1 MLQSFKRSR
10 TLRFRGLS
18 ASRLRLTVH
27 TSVPHTT
34 DDCSDSNELVLLA
47 EGKLAVGRR
56 EPIAR
61 HLRICDACR
70 DALDAITEC
79 EPSNSIQSSSTRL
92 GTRYRLEQVLNSG
105 GAGILCSANDT
116 LLNRTVAV
124 KILRDVDSSSHLLD
138 EAVAQA
144 RFRHPNVLSI
154 LDAGSEDGQNFI
166 VLELANGEDAHSMAL
181 RQTLTKAL
189 AKKIAQDAATGL
201 HALHAEGM
209 CHGDVTP
216 GNLLVAP
223 NGETRIADFGLA
235 SDSKDAKGGTP
246 GFRAPE
252 VLDGILS
259 PASDQYGLGQTLRY
273 LLDHCQEP
281 WPLGRDVAAR
291 ACAADP
297 SDRYHDMLAM
307 CDALS
312 EQPPRWFARPS
323 IVVPALVGL
332 CAAAVVGFLLLS
344 NDASQRPLQTTDATL
359 AVIEEGTLAA
369 FRHGNYEHAAVLVAL
384 AESIAASDDTPD
396 IDLRA
401 ELLSIQYSSQ
411 VDKQDTSERARAAAM
426 LAQRVSDPELRAA
439 ALATFAIQQSVSK
452 QTASFAVDLAG
463 VSSPDDPF
471 VASAMVVAT
480 EGQALAATDVE
491 EVAAFRQLVDA
502 TESIGE
508 TTTPSEDLCESLRG
522 PIAQGMCYSIQAA
535 AHFEA
540 DKERA
545 IHFANIALAE
555 LEPHLAS
562 DDCDL
567 QFALLI
573 RGSAQ
578 LATNKRAA
586 YKDLGR
592 AQAMCPDDTA
602 DERAVV
608 TLQYARSLIGVG
620 RAPEAR
626 RIARAVDESLLDDEG
641 KEARAEVLD
650 SE

>member
-1 MLQSFKRSR
+1 
-10 TLRFRGLS
+10 
-18 ASRLRLTVH
+18 
-27 TSVPHTT
+27 
-34 DDCSDSNELVLLA
+34 LLA
-47 EGKLAVGRR
+47 EGKLAAGRR

-61 HLRICDACR
+61 HLRKCDSCR

-79 EPSNSIQSSSTRL
+79 EPTNRIQSSSTRL
-92 GTRYRLEQVLNSG
+92 GTRYRLEQVLNAG

-124 KILRDVDSSSHLLD
+124 KILRDVDSSSLLLE

-154 LDAGSEDGQNFI
+154 LDAGSEDGQNYI
-166 VLELANGEDAHSMAL
+166 VLELADGEDAHSISL
-181 RQTLTKAL
+181 RQSLTPAL
-189 AKKIAQDAATGL
+189 VKRIAQDAATGL

-216 GNLLVAP
+216 RNLLVAP
-223 NGETRIADFGLA
+223 SGDTRIADFGLA
-235 SDSKDAKGGTP
+235 SDSEDAKGGTP

-252 VLDGILS
+252 VLGGTLG

-273 LLDHCQEP
+273 LLDHCEEA
-281 WPLGRDVAAR
+281 WPLGREVAAR
-291 ACAADP
+291 ACSTDP
-297 SDRYHDMLAM
+297 SERYLDMLAM
-307 CDALS
+307 YDALS
-312 EQPPRWFARPS
+312 EQSPRWFLRPS
-323 IVVPALVGL
+323 IVVPALAGL
-332 CAAAVVGFLLLS
+332 CAAALVGFMLLT
-344 NDASQRPLQTTDATL
+344 NDASETPLQTTSATL
-359 AVIEEGTLAA
+359 TVVEQGALAA
-369 FRHGNYEHAAVLVAL
+369 FRHGKYQQAAVLVAL
-384 AESIAASDDTPD
+384 AESIAENDDTPD
-396 IDLRA
+396 TELRA

-439 ALATFAIQQSVSK
+439 ALATFAIQESVSM

-471 VASAMVVAT
+471 VASAMLVAN
-480 EGQALAATDVE
+480 EGQVRAATDSTD
-491 EVAAFRQLVDA
+491 VAALRQAVDA
-502 TESIGE
+502 AESIGE

-535 AHFEA
+535 AFFEA

-545 IHFANIALAE
+545 IHFANIALAQ
-555 LEPHLAS
+555 LEPNLAS

-578 LATNKRAA
+578 LSTNEHAA
-586 YKDLGR
+586 HKDLRR
-592 AQAMCPDDTA
+592 ANALCPDDTP

-608 TLQYARSLIGVG
+608 TLQYARSLVGIG

-626 RIARAVDESLLDDEG
+626 RMARAIDESILDDEG
-641 KEARAEVLD
+641 KEARSEVLS